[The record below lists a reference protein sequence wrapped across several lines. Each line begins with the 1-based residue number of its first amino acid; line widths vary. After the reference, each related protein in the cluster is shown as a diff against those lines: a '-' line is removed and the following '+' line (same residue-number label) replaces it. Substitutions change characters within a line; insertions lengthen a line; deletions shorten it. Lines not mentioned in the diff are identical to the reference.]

1 MECFMNMSVA
11 DTLPL
16 VSKFMPYAT
25 IEQGTKVNDLMRGG
39 NYTFNRFM
47 LNGETHS
54 AVAVLECDAHLV
66 IVYPDGYLD
75 LRRDRSIEIIKDF

>member
-1 MECFMNMSVA
+1 MNMSVA
-11 DTLPL
+11 NTLPL

-25 IEQGTKVNDLMRGG
+25 SEQGARVTSLMRI
-39 NYTFNRFM
+39 NYSFNRFM

-66 IVYPDGYLD
+66 VVYPDGYSD
-75 LRRDRSIEIIKDF
+75 IRSDKSIEIIKDF